1 MALPTVPTLTSI
13 VTEALRKASYTNIPT
28 LVQTRAETEWI
39 DEIKSAIMNDVNK
52 NSRKLKLLFKT
63 AYTVTTI
70 GIHRYANP
78 SDYSS
83 DLNLVLL
90 TGTNTGIAQTGTSNS
105 ITLAS
110 TEDVTSAFAVG
121 KYVLITS
128 GTGIYSSSQIS
139 AYNAT
144 TKVASVSPDF
154 SVSPSSD
161 SGYMIVD
168 RVRDL
173 VEKDV
178 TKFDLLTLTTKS
190 EPLNYYPIGSPT
202 YGEFILYPT
211 PDVVYG
217 LQMRYYVDLLRVD
230 LASTL
235 MSTLYEKWR
244 VMWVQGIYMKALQN
258 IDDPN
263 ASKETKMFY
272 DYTLP
277 AFLDKEAHGVEWN
290 DLQFTVNL

>member
-1 MALPTVPTLTSI
+1 MALPVAPTLTSI

-28 LVQTRAETEWI
+28 LIQTRAETEWI

-52 NSRKLKLLFKT
+52 NSRKLKQLFKT
-63 AYTVTTI
+63 SFTVTTT
-70 GIHRYANP
+70 GIHRYSNP

-90 TGTNTGIAQTGTSNS
+90 TGSNTGTATAGSSNS
-105 ITLAS
+105 ITLAA
-110 TEDVTSAFAVG
+110 TEDVTAAFAVG
-121 KYVLITS
+121 KYLLVTS
-128 GTGIYSSSQIS
+128 GTGIYSASQIS

-144 TKVASVSPDF
+144 TKVGTVSPDF
-154 SVSPSSD
+154 SVTPANGD
-161 SGYMIVD
+161 GYMIID
-168 RVRDL
+168 RMRDL
-173 VEKDV
+173 KERDI
-178 TKFDLLTLTTKS
+178 TKFDLISATSKA
-190 EPLNYYPIGSPT
+190 EPTHYYTIGSPT

-211 PDVVYG
+211 PDAVYG

-244 VMWVQGIYMKALQN
+244 NMWVDGIYVKALQN

-263 ASKETKMFY
+263 ASRETKKFY
-272 DYTLP
+272 EYTLP
-277 AFLDKEAHGVEWN
+277 AFLNKEAHGVEWN
-290 DLQFTVNL
+290 DLQFTVKL